1 VTDDHLESLGF
12 AVISTGWLRQLR
24 PPLRLS
30 RRRLAEILGV
40 STQTVLRWEEPGTR
54 IWSGSAVQ
62 IGQFYVDIIEHLD
75 AVIELGPMFK
85 HYLPASEMA
94 SYLAKPTF
102 VVEKM
107 CEAGELD
114 CLDLGRLGMYVKQA
128 NTSSSSG

>member
-1 VTDDHLESLGF
+1 
-12 AVISTGWLRQLR
+12 
-24 PPLRLS
+24 
-30 RRRLAEILGV
+30 
-40 STQTVLRWEEPGTR
+40 
-54 IWSGSAVQ
+54 
-62 IGQFYVDIIEHLD
+62 VDIIEHLD